1 LIAGVALLSRAGARY
16 RTLTGIVHELVDI
29 VSKNGNMVLNVPPKG
44 MDSG

>member
-1 LIAGVALLSRAGARY
+1 LPEWRCSVGPAQGY